1 MNAHDFVTGLTW
13 AELPEAVRRKVGF
26 LLLDL
31 LAVMVAGRPAPAA
44 RIAADYASV
53 AHGGDAATSLLDGR
67 RLSGPGAALA
77 NGVLAN
83 VLDNDDGHRLTKG
96 HPGAVVIPRRWRSP
110 RRPG

>member
-53 AHGGDAATSLLDGR
+53 ARGGYPRPA
-67 RLSGPGAALA
+67 
-77 NGVLAN
+77 
-83 VLDNDDGHRLTKG
+83 
-96 HPGAVVIPRRWRSP
+96 RRWPTASWRTYSTTTTVT
-110 RRPG
+110 G